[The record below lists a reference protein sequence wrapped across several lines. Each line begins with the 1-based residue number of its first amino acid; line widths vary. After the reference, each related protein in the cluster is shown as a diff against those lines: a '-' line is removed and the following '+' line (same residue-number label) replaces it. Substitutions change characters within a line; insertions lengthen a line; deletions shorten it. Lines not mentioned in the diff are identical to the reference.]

1 MTPINIKMVRIICS
15 MILAIIAAILSNKHA
30 DGWGWFLVTALLIFP
45 FEVYESAYGRR
56 LQPPTMDQDDS

>member
-30 DGWGWFLVTALLIFP
+30 DGWGVVLSNSLTNLP
-45 FEVYESAYGRR
+45 FRGI
-56 LQPPTMDQDDS
+56 